1 MAKKFCLLYFPFVPS
16 HSSQLGVGGG
26 GGGYAHSN
34 QGKSLTPGPLVTA
47 L

>member
-1 MAKKFCLLYFPFVPS
+1 MAKKFCLPYFPFVPS
-16 HSSQLGVGGG
+16 QSSRGWGWGGG
-26 GGGYAHSN
+26 GRAHS

>member
-1 MAKKFCLLYFPFVPS
+1 MAKKFCLPYFPFVPS
-16 HSSQLGVGGG
+16 QSSRGWGGG
-26 GGGYAHSN
+26 GRAHS

>member
-1 MAKKFCLLYFPFVPS
+1 MAKKFCLPYFPFVPS
-16 HSSQLGVGGG
+16 QSSRGWGGWGGG
-26 GGGYAHSN
+26 GRAHS

>member
-1 MAKKFCLLYFPFVPS
+1 MAKKFCLPYFPFVPS
-16 HSSQLGVGGG
+16 QSSRGWGGG
-26 GGGYAHSN
+26 GDRAHS